1 MKSCTSPARPRCTTI
16 DVGSRCFQP
25 EPDVFFDMSPHAPE
39 EVDVA
44 RIPVERSA
52 GPILLLSGDDDHQ
65 WPATPM
71 AEEIVRRMV
80 VRMKIA

>member
-1 MKSCTSPARPRCTTI
+1 
-16 DVGSRCFQP
+16 
-25 EPDVFFDMSPHAPE
+25 MSPHAPE